1 MSVFLVLCSL
11 SVACYLFVLLA
22 LYRDN
27 HKRRGRRIQVYSNV
41 CFDKATDQK
50 VSHPGGYTKARRVN
64 FSDDVLWL
72 LVTKVQLKRRPAA
85 RPVQNERRQYSQFG
99 TVQPATEMEL
109 VDVEI

>member
-72 LVTKVQLKRRPAA
+72 LVTKVQLKRETGGATSTKRTPA
-85 RPVQNERRQYSQFG
+85 VL
-99 TVQPATEMEL
+99 TVRHGSAGH
-109 VDVEI
+109 